1 MSFKG
6 CFMSGV
12 NDTDRKDIKDIYKL
26 TNAEVFD
33 AEKMHHRS
41 NRSLF
46 ACAKLIK
53 ERRLKK

>member
-1 MSFKG
+1 
-6 CFMSGV
+6 MSGV